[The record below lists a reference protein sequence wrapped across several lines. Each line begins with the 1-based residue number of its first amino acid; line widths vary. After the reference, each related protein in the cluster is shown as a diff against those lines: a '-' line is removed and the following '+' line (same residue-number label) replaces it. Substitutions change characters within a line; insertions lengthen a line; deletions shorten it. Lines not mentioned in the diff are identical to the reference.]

1 MYTNMD
7 SRDFRTI
14 SPRSI
19 MWARGGRG
27 GTIVASRAT
36 SSNPIEFQ
44 IPRMNCT
51 ISSHSAGMFK
61 VEMKL
66 NPEDKTHMQFCDWI
80 SDLEESSVGTWSS
93 TLSRSNLVYRDGFRL
108 MFFSNTNVFD
118 STGKLSVDFF
128 KAKSCSILCSLT
140 GLWTTSDKYGLRFN
154 VKQLKFFEDALE
166 YPVSDISIMSDDL
179 MFVDDD

>member
-1 MYTNMD
+1 MD
-7 SRDFRTI
+7 SLDFRTI

-19 MWARGGRG
+19 TWARGGRG
-27 GTIVASRAT
+27 GNIVASRSA
-36 SSNPIEFQ
+36 SVKPIEFQ
-44 IPRMNCT
+44 VPRMNCT

-61 VEMKL
+61 VELKM
-66 NPEDKTHMQFCDWI
+66 NPEDKTHVQFCDWI

-93 TLSRSNLVYRDGFRL
+93 TLSRSKLVYRDGFRL

-128 KAKSCSILCSLT
+128 KAKSCSILCSLA
-140 GLWTTSDKYGLRFN
+140 GLWTTQDKYGLRFN
-154 VKQLKFFEDALE
+154 IKQLKFFEDALE
-166 YPVSDISIMSDDL
+166 YPSTEEACSENTSDL

>member
-1 MYTNMD
+1 MD
-7 SRDFRTI
+7 TLDFRMI

-27 GTIVASRAT
+27 GNIVASRAT
-36 SSNPIEFQ
+36 SSKPIEFQ

-51 ISSHSAGMFK
+51 ISPHSAGMFK

-66 NPEDKTHMQFCDWI
+66 NPEDKTHAQFCDWV
-80 SDLEESSVGTWSS
+80 SDLEESCVGTWSS
-93 TLSRSNLVYRDGFRL
+93 TLTRSRLVYRDGFRL

-118 STGKLSVDFF
+118 SAGKLSVDFF

-140 GLWTTSDKYGLRFN
+140 GLWTTADKYGLRFN

-166 YPVSDISIMSDDL
+166 YPVVDAAFSDNTEEL

>member
-1 MYTNMD
+1 MD
-7 SRDFRTI
+7 TLDFRTI

-19 MWARGGRG
+19 MWARGARG

-36 SSNPIEFQ
+36 SQKPIEFQ
-44 IPRMNCT
+44 VPRMNCT
-51 ISSHSAGMFK
+51 ISSHSPGMFK

-66 NPEDKTHMQFCDWI
+66 NREDKTHAQFCDWI

-128 KAKSCSILCSLT
+128 KARSCSILCSLA

-154 VKQLKFFEDALE
+154 VKQLKFFDDALE
-166 YPVSDISIMSDDL
+166 YPVVETEFTKNSDEL